1 MSGNDYQ
8 KSKVYQWEHNEIKDR
23 SKVAIAD
30 AQVIVNHVWKSE
42 GLMYPPTVVPIHVN
56 TTKASGKANRTTIYL
71 QPVVS
76 TSVILH
82 EIAHSMTMT
91 VDGDCMWHNGW
102 WLGVYVK
109 LLDKYLKM
117 PLIVSLYTLKRDGID
132 VNINAYPVFLD
143 A

>member
-8 KSKVYQWEHNEIKDR
+8 KSKVYRWERNEIHDQSR
-23 SKVAIAD
+23 VAIAD
-30 AQVIVNHVWKSE
+30 AQVIVNHVWQSE
-42 GLMYPPTVVPIHVN
+42 GLQYPPKVVPIHVN
-56 TTKASGKANRTTIYL
+56 TTKAAGKADRMSIYL
-71 QPVVS
+71 
-76 TSVILH
+76 LH

-91 VDGDCMWHNGW
+91 ISGDCMWHNGW
-102 WLGVYVK
+102 WLGVYIK

-132 VNINAYPVFLD
+132 VNVNAYPVFLD